1 MHHHVSVV
9 SAAEGIRPDPPLCAA
24 VHAAAA
30 AAAAATGTAR
40 RPASVPSAEA
50 AVNLRGV
57 FYYFFVLFSLGGKK
71 NPAGSEISGGEARSG
86 PSLLMHSSL
95 FSLEQ

>member
-9 SAAEGIRPDPPLCAA
+9 SAAEGIRPDPPLYAA
-24 VHAAAA
+24 VHAA

-40 RPASVPSAEA
+40 RPASIPSAEA

-57 FYYFFVLFSLGGKK
+57 FYYFFVLFSLGEKK

>member
-40 RPASVPSAEA
+40 RPASIPSAEA

-57 FYYFFVLFSLGGKK
+57 FYYFFVLFLWGGG
-71 NPAGSEISGGEARSG
+71 AGPEISGGEARSG

>member
-30 AAAAATGTAR
+30 AATGTAR

-50 AVNLRGV
+50 AVNLRGD
-57 FYYFFVLFSLGGKK
+57 FYYFFVLFLWGEKT
-71 NPAGSEISGGEARSG
+71 AGSEISGGEARSG